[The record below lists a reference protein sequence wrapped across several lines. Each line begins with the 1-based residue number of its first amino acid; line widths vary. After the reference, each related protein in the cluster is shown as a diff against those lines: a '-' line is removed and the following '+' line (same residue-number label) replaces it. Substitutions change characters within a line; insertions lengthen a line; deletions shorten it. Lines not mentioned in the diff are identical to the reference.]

1 MTVWNE
7 ELNRLFNKV
16 EPWLQHGELKENTPE
31 KIRKYWEQFKIEY
44 AKEEQKMDKLCGTD
58 GR

>member
-7 ELNRLFNKV
+7 ELNRLFNKI
-16 EPWLQHGELKENTPE
+16 EPWFQHGELKENTPE
-31 KIRKYWEQFKIEY
+31 KIREYWKRFKIEY
-44 AKEEQKMDKLCGTD
+44 AKEEKKMDKLCGTD